1 MTTKTGPWG
10 LVALLYAAGLG
21 AAAQFAKLAAGFS
34 ALETT
39 YPDAGAGLGLAVS
52 LISFLGVALGLVAG
66 MIVARLG
73 FRTMLLLGLVLGA
86 GMSLVQALL
95 PAMPLFMASRLIEGA
110 SHLAIVVAAPTLI
123 AEITD
128 DRQRPVAMALWST
141 FFGTGFAVFAWF
153 GTPLAVA
160 YGPAAPILL
169 QTAWMLAVAAGVAL
183 MIPRRLIVPPPE
195 PFNLGLILRRHV
207 EVYRSPA
214 MAAPALGWLCYTL
227 TFVSALTLL
236 PRLAPGAPWLATV
249 LPLTGIV
256 LSLTLVAQLL
266 RRIAAVRVVMAGF
279 GLAAGS
285 VLLLAFAPGSAVL
298 WIALFG
304 VLALV
309 QAGSFAAIPQLVED
323 PRERALSNGAVAQ
336 MGNLGNLTGTPILLA
351 ALSAGGQGAGLLFL
365 GLCYAAGLALHVA
378 LAAMR
383 RGSVPAT

>member
-1 MTTKTGPWG
+1 MSVRTGPWG

-21 AAAQFAKLAAGFS
+21 AAAQFAKLAAGFT
-34 ALETT
+34 ALEQA
-39 YPDAGAGLGLAVS
+39 YPEAGAGLGLAVS

-73 FRTMLLLGLVLGA
+73 FRRMLLAGLLLGA

-123 AEITD
+123 AEITN

-141 FFGTGFAVFAWF
+141 FFGTGFALFAWF
-153 GTPLAVA
+153 GTPLAQTH
-160 YGPAAPILL
+160 GPAAPILL
-169 QTAWMLAVAAGVAL
+169 QAAWMLAVAAGVAA
-183 MIPRRLIVPPPE
+183 MIPRRMIAPPPE
-195 PFNLGLILRRHV
+195 PFSPGLILRRHA

-249 LPLTGIV
+249 LPLAGIV

-266 RRIAAVRVVMAGF
+266 RYVPGVQVVKAGF
-279 GLAAGS
+279 GLSACA
-285 VLLLAFAPGSAVL
+285 VALLAMMPGSAPL
-298 WIALFG
+298 WIALFA
-304 VLALV
+304 VLSLV
-309 QAGSFAAIPQLVED
+309 QAGSFAVIPQLVED

-365 GLCYAAGLALHVA
+365 GICYAAGLALHLG
-378 LAAMR
+378 LAALR
-383 RGSVPAT
+383 AQAARAD

>member
-95 PAMPLFMASRLIEGA
+95 PAMPLFMTSRLIEGA

-169 QTAWMLAVAAGVAL
+169 QATWMLAVAAGVAL
-183 MIPRRLIVPPPE
+183 MIPRRLIAPPPE
-195 PFNLGLILRRHV
+195 PFTLGLILRRHL

-383 RGSVPAT
+383 RGQVPAT